1 MSESWWRGVWPSGVF
16 SLHRSPVASR
26 KWREPQPPHL
36 VILPRAYASTLP
48 SPTTPRP
55 DTRHDTSIAKMGAR
69 RVSSPD
75 DLDTEVSYQGFVDEL
90 LPDEALVYLLPLDY
104 GVDSAPQL
112 TPALAPAGLPALE
125 QNSSVTTS
133 FADMAT
139 QEVSSSV
146 NTHISHQAL
155 AGEAFAYFL
164 PLDNEVDSTPQL
176 PPALPSAGL
185 SAPGPNSS
193 VTTAP
198 YTSSYAAV
206 PPLLCPAIPPGL
218 QLPAQQFFPAAPA
231 QQPPPSPTQTPSQQ

>member
-1 MSESWWRGVWPSGVF
+1 MGT
-16 SLHRSPVASR
+16 
-26 KWREPQPPHL
+26 RE
-36 VILPRAYASTLP
+36 
-48 SPTTPRP
+48 
-55 DTRHDTSIAKMGAR
+55 
-69 RVSSPD
+69 VSSSD
-75 DLDTEVSYQGFVDEL
+75 DLDTNVSYQGFADEL
-90 LPDEALVYLLPLDY
+90 LPDEALVYLRPLDY

-231 QQPPPSPTQTPSQQ
+231 QQPPPPPPAPPLPSLLQYTDTILMRTTHLHNNPPDSIRACISCRSVPVQHFIQDSTIH